1 MYPTKDHAL
10 IIKRGTCLTLP
21 SQLSGLKLGDDR
33 TTLKKLLFNLYK
45 KSSVTLNIFTI
56 KLAG

>member
-10 IIKRGTCLTLP
+10 VIKKGTCLTLP
-21 SQLSGLKLGDDR
+21 SQPSGLKLGDDR
-33 TTLKKLLFNLYK
+33 TTLKKLL
-45 KSSVTLNIFTI
+45 SVTLNIFTI